1 MWQID
6 LIGKHGAAQN
16 IMGDV
21 TAIRVKEE
29 LSCLLFRRIA
39 LKKTRNFTLPQL
51 KNPVHVLLPSR
62 RRRHRPLFA
71 APLLLLR
78 LLRLL
83 TVLLSVSTPPTSPPP
98 FALSAVLP
106 VPVVVADDLAIFL
119 P

>member
-1 MWQID
+1 MTVS
-6 LIGKHGAAQN
+6 HTRN
-16 IMGDV
+16 I
-21 TAIRVKEE
+21 ACIRVKEE

-39 LKKTRNFTLPQL
+39 LQKKPHTLTLPQL

-78 LLRLL
+78 LVRLL